1 MDNASLFY
9 SFLKMI
15 FALAIVLG
23 VLIGGMYFVK
33 KIMQQMNPS
42 SDNQGLIN
50 IISSKYMGP
59 KNKIVLV
66 EVLDQLIV
74 LGISNQQMTAL
85 SHIDDPLALA
95 KIRAQKTD
103 SGIMDF
109 PGNKLAKYMSRFNL
123 SANRQKDKIEK

>member
-1 MDNASLFY
+1 MDNVSLFY

-33 KIMQQMNPS
+33 KFMQQMNPS

-50 IISSKYMGP
+50 IISTKYMGP

-85 SHIDDPLALA
+85 SSIDDPLALA
-95 KIRAQKTD
+95 KIRAQRAD

-109 PGNKLAKYMSRFNL
+109 PGNKLAKYMSLFNL